1 MKRVIAVVA
10 ALVVGVPLLSGVASA
25 EVRGVGGGAGMGECS
40 LDGWLCGHIY
50 NDDNNQKLRITN
62 DWGNRSD
69 GDTWRTLNVGK
80 SSDDVGVKD
89 ADGFWIPSG
98 CRGTVAFVQDVDP
111 GWHKVRDGQHIH
123 LTDIVC

>member
-1 MKRVIAVVA
+1 MVELHLVDVA
-10 ALVVGVPLLSGVASA
+10 TTAPLRIWVLSRCVPRSPA
-25 EVRGVGGGAGMGECS
+25 R
-40 LDGWLCGHIY
+40 W
-50 NDDNNQKLRITN
+50 LRITN

-98 CRGTVAFVQDVDP
+98 CRGTVAFVQDVGS